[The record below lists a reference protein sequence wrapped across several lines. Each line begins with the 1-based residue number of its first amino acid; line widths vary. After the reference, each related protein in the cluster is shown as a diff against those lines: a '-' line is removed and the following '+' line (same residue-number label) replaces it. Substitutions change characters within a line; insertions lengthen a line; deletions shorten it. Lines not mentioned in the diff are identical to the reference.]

1 MLTRAAPTP
10 ITLTQQGL
18 HGGKFMTI
26 ASQRQLNG
34 PAQGWLVA
42 LKRLWARLTMCEAEG
57 CEERPVHLGWCA
69 QHAPEY
75 CPAPDEYWGDDYRSD
90 EHRDNEY
97 RGDEGEVDPEPD
109 QRCLV

>member
-1 MLTRAAPTP
+1 
-10 ITLTQQGL
+10 
-18 HGGKFMTI
+18 MTI
-26 ASQRQLNG
+26 ASQRQPNG
-34 PAQGWLVA
+34 SEQGWLVA
-42 LKRLWARLTMCEAEG
+42 LKRLWARLTRCEAVG

-75 CPAPDEYWGDDYRSD
+75 CPAPDEYWGDEYCED
-90 EHRDNEY
+90 EHRADEY

>member
-1 MLTRAAPTP
+1 LLTRPASTP

-18 HGGKFMTI
+18 HGGKLMTI
-26 ASQRQLNG
+26 ASRRQLNG

-42 LKRLWARLTMCEAEG
+42 LKLLWARLTRCEAEG

-75 CPAPDEYWGDDYRSD
+75 CPAPDEYWGDDDCSD
-90 EHRDNEY
+90 AYRDN
-97 RGDEGEVDPEPD
+97 EGEVDPESD